1 MLSLTTIVLDASTLK
16 WENHRIEK
24 PNLMKS
30 LFTRKSLYIQCVRRY
45 GFLFVLSCLL
55 LGFSPSLYGFEL
67 NSGQND
73 TKLDQI
79 RLASQVQATGTPSV
93 TTITSGTT
101 DGGVDRAKARSL
113 DDIAQFSSPFK
124 RTLELHILLLDASEE
139 QVLKLL
145 AEADGVEVRKRL
157 LVQKP
162 ILQRL
167 AQLNPKKAYAQI
179 KLLEGTDHSQLIYSV
194 FMEWSSYDLEE
205 AVEFASSLD
214 DNERIEALNGILTER
229 SDLSEEEH
237 RLIARKLDY
246 EQFAINLIMQE
257 KLSKPIDDPEEVW
270 NELVEEVQDNPGQFW
285 MLATVARAWVEKDGM
300 GILDEVSETISN
312 AETLQFVLNSV
323 LGLVTENDPDR
334 ALEYALKLDNNPTG
348 LYSLVLAVARSWVKF
363 DPQSALNAVSEIERT
378 SLRNRLEDSVVR
390 EWAYAKPREVLS
402 LIDTFSENLHRTATT
417 AAVSSLVQKDPQEA
431 AEFVASMS
439 GSSRASAAN
448 SLLMSWTRGS
458 DHESAIDWV
467 LNEPQISDLK
477 PLLLPDALSNLVSV
491 DPQLAMQKALDQPIS
506 EDQLG
511 LEVTVI
517 GHLSYQDPDEARDLL
532 SKVRTG
538 RTQIVAYQEV
548 GKSFVRNGDTEKAL
562 NLAEELP
569 SSKRAEYFE
578 PILKTWTQYDHEELL
593 KSIDRL
599 PTVEIQSKA
608 ALMLLANNERNTN
621 LSKEDEK
628 RVRQFL
634 SVEDEE
640 ILEDGDVDLR

>member
-1 MLSLTTIVLDASTLK
+1 MTES
-16 WENHRIEK
+16 
-24 PNLMKS
+24 
-30 LFTRKSLYIQCVRRY
+30 
-45 GFLFVLSCLL
+45 
-55 LGFSPSLYGFEL
+55 
-67 NSGQND
+67 
-73 TKLDQI
+73 
-79 RLASQVQATGTPSV
+79 
-93 TTITSGTT
+93 
-101 DGGVDRAKARSL
+101 
-113 DDIAQFSSPFK
+113 
-124 RTLELHILLLDASEE
+124 
-139 QVLKLL
+139 
-145 AEADGVEVRKRL
+145 DGVEVRKRL
-157 LVQKP
+157 QVQKP
-162 ILQRL
+162 IFQRL

-229 SDLSEEEH
+229 SDLSEEEQ

-300 GILDEVSETISN
+300 GILDEVSETITN
-312 AETLQFVLNSV
+312 AETRQHVLNSV
-323 LGLVTENDPDR
+323 LRLVTENDPDR
-334 ALEYALKLDNNPTG
+334 AFEYALKLDNNPTG
-348 LYSLVLAVARSWVKF
+348 LHSVVLAVARSWVKF

-390 EWAYAKPREVLS
+390 EWAYEKPREILS
-402 LIDTFSENLHRTATT
+402 LIDTLSENLQGTATT

-458 DHESAIDWV
+458 DYESAIDWV

-477 PLLLPDALSNLVSV
+477 PLLLPDALSYLVSV
-491 DPQLAMQKALDQPIS
+491 DPQLAMQTALDQPIS

-548 GKSFVRNGDTEKAL
+548 GKSFVRNGDTEKTL

-578 PILKTWTQYDHEELL
+578 PILKTWTRYDHKELL
-593 KSIDRL
+593 KAIDRL

-634 SVEDEE
+634 SEEDEE

>member
-1 MLSLTTIVLDASTLK
+1 
-16 WENHRIEK
+16 
-24 PNLMKS
+24 MKS
-30 LFTRKSLYIQCVRRY
+30 PNTRNSMYIKLVQRQMV
-45 GFLFVLSCLL
+45 LFVLFCFL
-55 LGFSPSLYGFEL
+55 LGSRTSLYGFEL
-67 NSGQND
+67 NSGQNY
-73 TKLDQI
+73 TKLDQF
-79 RLASQVQATGTPSV
+79 RLEVQIQANRARSDDTV
-93 TTITSGTT
+93 RSGTT
-101 DGGVDRAKARSL
+101 DGGAVRPTVLSL
-113 DDIAQFSSPFK
+113 EEIQQFSSPFK
-124 RTLELHILLLDASEE
+124 RSLELHALLLDASEQE
-139 QVLKLL
+139 VLKLL
-145 AEADGVEVRKRL
+145 AESDGVEVRKRL
-157 LVQKP
+157 QVQKP
-162 ILQRL
+162 IFQRL
-167 AQLNPKKAYAQI
+167 AQLNPKKAYARI

-194 FMEWSSYDLEE
+194 FMEWSSFDLEE

-257 KLSKPIDDPEEVW
+257 KLSKPIDDPEEMW

-300 GILDEVSETISN
+300 GILDEVSETITN
-312 AETLQFVLNSV
+312 TETRQFVLNSV
-323 LGLVTENDPDR
+323 LGLVTESDPDR
-334 ALEYALKLDNNPTG
+334 AFEYALKLDNNPTG

-417 AAVSSLVQKDPQEA
+417 AAVSSLVQKDSQDA
-431 AEFVASMS
+431 AEFVASLS

-458 DHESAIDWV
+458 DYESAIDWV

-477 PLLLPDALSNLVSV
+477 PLLLPNALSYLVSV

-578 PILKTWTQYDHEELL
+578 PILKTWTRYDHEELL